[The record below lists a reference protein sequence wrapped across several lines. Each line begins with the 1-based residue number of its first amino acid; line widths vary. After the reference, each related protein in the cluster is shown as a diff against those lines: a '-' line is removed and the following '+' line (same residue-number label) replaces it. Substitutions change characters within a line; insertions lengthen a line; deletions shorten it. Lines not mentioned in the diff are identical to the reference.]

1 MNSIQII
8 GNLGRDP
15 QLNAAGTMVSFSV
28 AVKRPFKDK
37 QTGEYI
43 SDWFNCKAFNKTA
56 ELIHKHF
63 FKGSQIAFSGRL
75 QNNHYEKDGQKIRQE
90 EIVIDSIT
98 FISQKN
104 DVSGGF
110 DNERVNSQSSNS
122 NQNHGSN
129 GSYGSNQKQ
138 NGFNDFNSTPDPFN
152 SANGDQIDIE
162 DDDLPF

>member
-1 MNSIQII
+1 MNSINMV

-15 QLNAAGTMVSFSV
+15 QLNAAGTMVSFSL

-104 DVSGGF
+104 DVSRDF
-110 DNERVNSQSSNS
+110 DNRRVNSRSSNS
-122 NQNHGSN
+122 NQNGDN
-129 GSYGSNQKQ
+129 NQFNQ
-138 NGFNDFNSTPDPFN
+138 DGFDELNNHPDPFGGVQ
-152 SANGDQIDIE
+152 GDPYDIE

>member
-15 QLNAAGTMVSFSV
+15 QLNAAGTIVSFSV

-138 NGFNDFNSTPDPFN
+138 NGFNDFNSTPDPFT
-152 SANGDQIDIE
+152 NGEPYDIN

>member
-1 MNSIQII
+1 MNSINMI

-15 QLNAAGTMVSFSV
+15 QLNAAGTMVSFSI

-104 DVSGGF
+104 DVSGDF
-110 DNERVNSQSSNS
+110 DNGRVNSQSFNS
-122 NQNHGSN
+122 NQNHSSN
-129 GSYGSNQKQ
+129 GSYDSNQKQ
-138 NGFNDFNSTPDPFN
+138 RGFDDFNSNPDPFT
-152 SANGDQIDIE
+152 NGEPYDIN

>member
-1 MNSIQII
+1 MNSINMI

-15 QLNAAGTMVSFSV
+15 QLNAAGTMVSFSI

-75 QNNHYEKDGQKIRQE
+75 QNNHYDKDGQKIRQE

-104 DVSGGF
+104 DVSGDF
-110 DNERVNSQSSNS
+110 DNERVNSQTSNS

-129 GSYGSNQKQ
+129 GSYSSNQKQ
-138 NGFNDFNSTPDPFN
+138 KGFNDFNSTPDLFT
-152 SANGDQIDIE
+152 NGEPVDID

>member
-1 MNSIQII
+1 M
-8 GNLGRDP
+8 
-15 QLNAAGTMVSFSV
+15 
-28 AVKRPFKDK
+28 
-37 QTGEYI
+37 
-43 SDWFNCKAFNKTA
+43 FNCKAFNKTA

-75 QNNHYEKDGQKIRQE
+75 QNNHYDKDGQKIRQE

-104 DVSGGF
+104 DVSGDF
-110 DNERVNSQSSNS
+110 DNGRVNSQSSNS
-122 NQNHGSN
+122 NQSHGTN

-138 NGFNDFNSTPDPFN
+138 NGFNDCNSTPDPFT
-152 SANGDQIDIE
+152 NGEPYDIN